1 MPDGIRPKYTPK
13 NFKTLRKKIG
23 EYVYDLIIGNVF
35 NYTIQQKKMK

>member
-23 EYVYDLIIGNVF
+23 EYVYDRS
-35 NYTIQQKKMK
+35 QKDTNAI